1 MNYMVPELRLIHLQ
15 LTKNCNLRCS
25 FCGQWGDQGYMKAST
40 AEDVTTEQWLDV
52 VAQAVTYRAETGI
65 SPQFILWGG
74 EPLAS
79 PSFSAVSSAL
89 RDAGFTTA
97 LITNGVVI
105 ERNLEAINRNI
116 DTVYVSLDGPP
127 EVHER
132 VRGAKG
138 IFPRILRGLAGLD
151 PAVMRVCLF
160 TLCGENYQ
168 EAVAFPFQLG
178 PLGFNRVIYQ
188 NLIYCTSGQA
198 ADYRR
203 WMHESFGQEAPR
215 LTSWISDTPEPWMS
229 ELPRVASELQANICA
244 GVYPLEVQLKP
255 GELNAEN
262 ILHWYDSSLHLK
274 KDRSPCLM
282 PFRHLQINHD
292 GIAHFCV
299 DFNDFSLGNIKDQ
312 SLLDLFN
319 NDRARRFRE
328 EGPTC
333 NSLCA
338 RCPWYYND
346 SLKVDGGTNSGLS
359 PKRPSALLR

>member
-1 MNYMVPELRLIHLQ
+1 MIAPELRLIHLQ

-25 FCGQWGDQGYMKAST
+25 FCGQWGDHGYMKKST
-40 AEDVTTEQWLDV
+40 VEDLTTEQWLDV
-52 VAQAVTYRAETGI
+52 VEQAVTYRKETGI
-65 SPQFILWGG
+65 APEFILWGG

-79 PSFSAVSSAL
+79 PSFPTVSAAL

-97 LITNGVVI
+97 LITNGVLI

-116 DTVYVSLDGPP
+116 DTVYVSLDGPM

-132 VRGAKG
+132 IRGARG
-138 IFPRILRGLAGLD
+138 IIPRIERGLAGID
-151 PAVMRVCLF
+151 RHIMRVCLF
-160 TLCGENYQ
+160 TLCSENYR
-168 EAVAFPFQLG
+168 EAVAFPHRLG
-178 PLGFNRVIYQ
+178 PLGFDRVIFQ

-198 ADYRR
+198 TDYRR
-203 WMHESFGQEAPR
+203 WLRESFEQEAPR

-229 ELPRVASELQANICA
+229 ELPGVVAELESNIKA
-244 GVYPLEVQLKP
+244 GIYPLEVRLFP
-255 GELNAEN
+255 DEVNAAN
-262 ILHWYDSSLHLK
+262 IPQWYDSSIHLK
-274 KDRSPCLM
+274 KDRSPCRM

-312 SLLDLFN
+312 SLLGLFN

-346 SLKVDGGTNSGLS
+346 TLKVDGT
-359 PKRPSALLR
+359 PTHTHEKK